1 MTRDPVNDF
10 EIPEEWMER
19 SKIPKKELVAGIES
33 GRMLLLS
40 DGSVLKRGLTTGTTA
55 AAAAKGAVIALYSV
69 LGDVSD
75 ISDISNISYTSET
88 SNISV
93 HISVPTPIGIRADT
107 MVQIN

>member
-10 EIPEEWMER
+10 EIPEEWIER
-19 SKIPKKELVAGIES
+19 SKIPKRELVKGIES

-55 AAAAKGAVIALYSV
+55 AAAAKGAVISLYRD
-69 LGDVSD
+69 LNDA
-75 ISDISNISYTSET
+75 
-88 SNISV
+88 SV

-107 MVQIN
+107 TVQIKGRRNGTGVGIAI